1 MLDINLSGSDLT
13 NASLA
18 GAAIGNGLSE
28 SQPNLSG
35 LDLTGANLSRAG
47 ILDLDQLN
55 PFSTAN
61 LLEGVNF
68 TDANLSGAWGFF
80 DLNSSILDNTTCPD
94 GTNSD
99 QTGCASGPAS
109 ILTWPTEVALAF
121 QPLDF
126 AIETIIR
133 NSTVDFIGQHRWIPG
148 LDSAE
153 ALNSIIIGESTWRQL
168 VGEDKANNL
177 TATTWFYNVGTLAT
191 KDDGEVLRRL
201 NSQFT
206 TFTNTSTV
214 LDWSTAHEEVE
225 RNGGLI
231 YGTPGL
237 LTLQFVVASLAA
249 VASAFVFLTLVLT
262 QRRREL
268 AILQAIGASPNQV
281 MRLVLF
287 EILSIVIFSMVLGSM
302 LGVGISYAF
311 NGFFGIFGFIF
322 QLFGGTSTPI
332 DRDLLFPWFRLIVV
346 YVLVLATVITALLL
360 TTRQA
365 LKADLAVTLKGE

>member
-1 MLDINLSGSDLT
+1 
-13 NASLA
+13 
-18 GAAIGNGLSE
+18 
-28 SQPNLSG
+28 
-35 LDLTGANLSRAG
+35 
-47 ILDLDQLN
+47 
-55 PFSTAN
+55 
-61 LLEGVNF
+61 
-68 TDANLSGAWGFF
+68 
-80 DLNSSILDNTTCPD
+80 
-94 GTNSD
+94 SD
-99 QTGCASGPAS
+99 QTGCASGPSS
-109 ILTWPTEVALAF
+109 IFTWPPEVALAF

-126 AIETIIR
+126 SIETTTR
-133 NSTVDFIGQHRWIPG
+133 NSTVDFIGEHQWIPG
-148 LDSAE
+148 LDAAE

-201 NSQFT
+201 NSQLT
-206 TFTNTSTV
+206 TFMNTSIV

-262 QRRREL
+262 QRRKEL

-311 NGFFGIFGFIF
+311 NGFFEIFGFIF
-322 QLFGGTSTPI
+322 QLFGGNSTPI
-332 DRDLLFPWFRLIVV
+332 DRDLLFPWFRLTAV
-346 YVLVLATVITALLL
+346 YVIVLATVITALLL

-365 LKADLAVTLKGE
+365 LKSDLAVTLKGE